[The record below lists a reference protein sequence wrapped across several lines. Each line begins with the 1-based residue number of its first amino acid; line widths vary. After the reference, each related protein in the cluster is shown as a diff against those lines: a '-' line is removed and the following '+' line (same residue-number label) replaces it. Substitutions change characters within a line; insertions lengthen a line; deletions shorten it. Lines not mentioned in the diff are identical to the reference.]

1 MQHNQ
6 REASPGQNMGQ
17 SARSGPGTQEAAGAP
32 PPCSSLSN
40 TCRVSFN
47 SEFRNGQQRGFN
59 MLKPTCVNDVKFDK
73 KNIKENCILKLPNNF
88 QSTSGVRQS
97 PSSLR
102 NGWTSQVWPS
112 QDFLLVLFWI
122 CVTRQTSLSTN
133 LQIFTS
139 LCQELLLKSQ
149 IISGFLF
156 TLKFRLFINCNSNYI
171 WPYLVLNSPIPK
183 KSNAKECSNYHTIAL
198 I

>member
-1 MQHNQ
+1 
-6 REASPGQNMGQ
+6 
-17 SARSGPGTQEAAGAP
+17 
-32 PPCSSLSN
+32 
-40 TCRVSFN
+40 
-47 SEFRNGQQRGFN
+47 

-183 KSNAKECSNYHTIAL
+183 KSNAKECSNYHTSAL
-198 I
+198 ISHASKVMLKILQAMLQQYVNCELPDVQAGFRKGRGTRNQIANIC